1 MNEIHPTAQ
10 HCSRLTA
17 GLMAQVG
24 GRTARMAATVAP
36 RRTTRAWPRALA
48 LALGKRMAARDLAAR
63 AGAGTLG
70 WLPTLSLFAAIGL
83 FLVSWAYGGARD
95 RPGASWIE
103 PAYWCGLLLLFVPS
117 AARLISDGA
126 SRVERLGIV
135 STLGLGLYL
144 VKVFRSPQGFELHD
158 EFLHYRTADDILR
171 TGRLF
176 AENPLL
182 PVSAHFPG
190 LEIAT
195 SALARVGGLPIVAA
209 GIVVLAAARLLLVL
223 ALYLAYERVGGSS
236 RLAGIATLLYLCNPK
251 LLFFD
256 AQFSYESLGLP
267 LVALVIMAMVCRAQ
281 SVPTDGSRLGLTIV
295 ALLGLAAVIV
305 THHLT
310 SYAFVFFL
318 LLWTVA
324 YYAFA
329 ARYGNRAVE
338 RVGPAGIALL
348 GTALTFS
355 WALYIAPAVVD
366 YLASPVERG
375 LRELLNII
383 TGHAGSRQLFRD
395 NTGRVA
401 PPWERIAQLASTIL
415 VLVGLVPGLYAVWRR
430 YRNSAIAMALAGTS
444 LLFPVSLPLRFTEAG
459 AEASDRAA
467 GFAFIAVGFV
477 LAAAIDSA
485 LRGRWAGRPLRAA
498 LTALATLVFVGEV
511 IVGAGPAWSR
521 LPGPY
526 LVSADARSIEPQ
538 GIGAAAW
545 MRAFLGPDN
554 RVATDR
560 INGLLTGSLGEQD
573 PIAHVNAGIDVAPVF
588 FAPGYGSVQQGIIRQ
603 GKIRYLLV
611 DLRLSTA
618 LPLEGVYIDGSEPE
632 ALQHR
637 TPIAPAA
644 LAKFT
649 RLLNLSQVYDGGA
662 ILIYRIGAS
671 THEP

>member
-1 MNEIHPTAQ
+1 MSEIHAIGQ
-10 HCSRLTA
+10 SRA
-17 GLMAQVG
+17 GLAAGRAGHARG
-24 GRTARMAATVAP
+24 GTARMAITVAP
-36 RRTTRAWPRALA
+36 RRATPGWPQALA
-48 LALGKRMAARDLAAR
+48 LALGKRPTARGVAARPG
-63 AGAGTLG
+63 AGALG
-70 WLPTLSLFAAIGL
+70 WLPTLSLLAALGL
-83 FLVSWAYGGARD
+83 FLVSWAYSGARD
-95 RPGASWIE
+95 RPGAPWIE

-117 AARLISDGA
+117 AARLTSAAA
-126 SRVERLGIV
+126 SRGERLWIV
-135 STLGLGLYL
+135 SMLGLGLYL

-176 AENPLL
+176 ADNPLL

-195 SALARVGGLPIVAA
+195 SALARVGGLSIFVA
-209 GIVVLAAARLLLVL
+209 GIVVLAAARLVLVL
-223 ALYLAYERVGGSS
+223 ALYLAYERAGGSS

-281 SVPTDGSRLGLTIV
+281 SRPSDSSRFGLTIV

-310 SYAFVFFL
+310 SYAFAFFL
-318 LLWTVA
+318 FLWTA
-324 YYAFA
+324 TYYALA
-329 ARYGNRAVE
+329 ARYGSRATE

-348 GTALTFS
+348 GIALTLS
-355 WALYIAPAVVD
+355 WALYIAPAVID

-375 LRELLNII
+375 LRELINIV

-395 NTGRVA
+395 NTGKVA
-401 PPWERIAQLASTIL
+401 PAWERVAQLASTTLI
-415 VLVGLVPGLYAVWRR
+415 LVGLVPGLYAVWRR
-430 YRNSAIAMALAGTS
+430 YRTSAAAMALAGTA
-444 LLFPVSLPLRFTEAG
+444 LLFPLSLPLRFTEAG

-477 LAAAIDSA
+477 LATAFDSA
-485 LRGRWAGRPLRAA
+485 LHGRWAGRWIRIV
-498 LTALATLVFVGEV
+498 LTALTTLIFVGEV

-538 GIGAAAW
+538 GTEAAAW

-560 INGLLTGSLGEQD
+560 INGLLTGSLGEQY
-573 PIAHVNAGIDVAPVF
+573 PTAHVNTGIDVAPVF
-588 FAPGYGSVQQGIIRQ
+588 FAPGFGSVQQGIIRQ

-649 RLLNLSQVYDGGA
+649 RLVNLSQVYDGGA